1 MFANKYKIN
10 IKTMNSGSTA
20 TTITFPIDMTFQ
32 TVDQAELIERVFVEA
47 EVEKAINPILNYDKV
62 RYMPITPTGVKVDKL
77 IYNVNLLDV
86 NGQYVNFY
94 GKIGFSDDDIKFKKE
109 SFKQTFLDLVFFD
122 SDNALT
128 QVPINNIT
136 IFSNLNTTDLVPMG
150 STNGVSGQPKPANEV
165 PVNFI
170 LENPIVNP
178 RGFSEGYHLYDY
190 KDGLTIGGVKYIY
203 MRATFKNAK
212 TGKAVNLMVTQAP
225 QTIDKLVNELYTR
238 YKLTRNSTGFYYE
251 IDPTYQGN
259 DIIGINNVIYTQN
272 SAVINL
278 YEIKAL

>member
-10 IKTMNSGSTA
+10 IKTMNSGATA
-20 TTITFPIDMTFQ
+20 TTITFPIDMSFQ
-32 TVDQAELIERVFVEA
+32 MVDQAELIEKVFVES

-62 RYMPITPTGVKVDKL
+62 RFMPITPNNIKVNKL
-77 IYNVNLLDV
+77 IYNVNILDA

-94 GKIGFSDDDIKFKKE
+94 GKIGFSDDDIKLKKE

-128 QVPINNIT
+128 QVPINNLT
-136 IFSNLNTTDLVPMG
+136 IFSNLNTTDLE
-150 STNGVSGQPKPANEV
+150 TTGQPKPANQI
-165 PVNFI
+165 PINFI
-170 LENPIVNP
+170 LENPIINP
-178 RGFSEGYHLYDY
+178 RGFSEGFHLYDY
-190 KDGLTIGGVKYIY
+190 KDGLPIGALKYIY

-225 QTIDKLVNELYTR
+225 QPIDKLVNELYTR
-238 YKLTRNSTGFYYE
+238 YKLTRSSTGYYYE
-251 IDPTYQGN
+251 IDPIYHGN
-259 DIIGINNVIYTQN
+259 NVTGVNNVIYTEN
-272 SAVINL
+272 SVVINL

>member
-10 IKTMNSGSTA
+10 IKTMNSGATA

-32 TVDQAELIERVFVEA
+32 MVDQAELIEKEFVET

-77 IYNVNLLDV
+77 IYNVNLLGA

-94 GKIGFSDDDIKFKKE
+94 GKIGFTDDDIKFKKE
-109 SFKQTFLDLVFFD
+109 SFKQTFLDLVFYD

-128 QVPINNIT
+128 QVPINNMT

-150 STNGVSGQPKPANEV
+150 SDNGITGQPKPANEV

-190 KDGLTIGGVKYIY
+190 KNSLNIGGLKYIY

-259 DIIGINNVIYTQN
+259 PIIGINNVVYTQN

>member
-10 IKTMNSGSTA
+10 LKTMDSGATA

-32 TVDQAELIERVFVEA
+32 TVDQAELIERVFVET

-62 RYMPITPTGVKVDKL
+62 RFMPITQTNIVLNKI
-77 IYNVNLLDV
+77 IYNVNVLGL
-86 NGQYVNFY
+86 NGQYVNVY
-94 GKIGFSDDDIKFKKE
+94 GKINFTDDDIKYKKE

-128 QVPINNIT
+128 QVPINNLT
-136 IFSNLNTTDLVPMG
+136 IFSNLNSSDLE
-150 STNGVSGQPKPANEV
+150 STGQPKPINQI
-165 PVNFI
+165 PINFV
-170 LENPIVNP
+170 LENPIINP
-178 RGFSEGYHLYDY
+178 RGFAEGYHLYDY
-190 KDGLTIGGVKYIY
+190 KDGLQIGGLKYIY

-238 YKLTRNSTGFYYE
+238 YKLTRTSSGYYYQ
-251 IDPTYQGN
+251 IDDTYNGN
-259 DIIGINNVIYTQN
+259 GIGGINNVIYN
-272 SAVINL
+272 SNSVIINL

>member
-10 IKTMNSGSTA
+10 LKTMNSGSTA

-32 TVDQAELIERVFVEA
+32 MVDQAELIEKDFVEK
-47 EVEKAINPILNYDKV
+47 EVENAINPILNYDKV
-62 RYMPITPTGVKVDKL
+62 RFMPITPTGVKVDKL
-77 IYNVNLLDV
+77 IYNVNVLDI

-94 GKIGFSDDDIKFKKE
+94 GKIGFSNDDIKFKKE
-109 SFKQTFLDLVFFD
+109 SFKQTFLDLVFYD

-128 QVPINNIT
+128 QVPINNMT
-136 IFSNLNTTDLVPMG
+136 IFSNLNTTDIVQMG
-150 STNGVSGQPKPANEV
+150 GTGIIGQPKPANEV
-165 PVNFI
+165 PINFI
-170 LENPIVNP
+170 LENPIINP

-190 KDGLTIGGVKYIY
+190 KDGLPIGGLKYIY

-238 YKLTRNSTGFYYE
+238 YKLTRNTTGFYYE
-251 IDPTYQGN
+251 IDPTYHGN
-259 DIIGINNVIYTQN
+259 PTIGINNVVYTQN